1 MMNAIPTDL
10 PTLADIRIRQK
21 EKLAQ
26 SVQEAVERSMKAVSE
41 QNRILAEELASLSQ
55 LLDIQA

>member
-10 PTLADIRIRQK
+10 HPLADIRIRQK